1 MYFITDDGD
10 QLVALGFLDGFHLL
24 LFGLEVDLFIL
35 QKLFN
40 LSIVRIL

>member
-1 MYFITDDGD
+1 
-10 QLVALGFLDGFHLL
+10 LL

-40 LSIVRIL
+40 LSIVRILWRE